1 MFLNTLK
8 PAPGSKKQKVRVGRG
23 MGSGKGKTCGTGHK
37 GQKSRGRSKVGIG
50 FEGGQM
56 PFHRRIPKSGFT
68 SWQEKYSFEVRLST
82 LEGLPIDRISLET
95 LKQVDLIPD
104 YTKFVKVIATGVIN
118 RSITVAN
125 DIKVTKGA
133 KAAIEAAGGK
143 IEE

>member
-1 MFLNTLK
+1 MYLNELK
-8 PAPGSKKQKVRVGRG
+8 PAPGSKRPKTRVGRG

-68 SWQEKYSFEVRLST
+68 SWQQLYTEEVRLST
-82 LEGLPIDRISLET
+82 LQRLPVDRISLET
-95 LKQVDLIPD
+95 LKQVDLIPNA
-104 YTKFVKVIATGVIN
+104 TKFVKIIATGTIERAVTIEK
-118 RSITVAN
+118 

-143 IEE
+143 VEA